1 MGKHWRE
8 VKAAIEAE
16 NDRIWFDEPEYVT
29 MSKMGVYPS
38 GAGTQGQTLGNLFF
52 LTGDTQAMGGWT
64 IEPAMY

>member
-1 MGKHWRE
+1 MGKHWRD

-29 MSKMGVYPS
+29 MSKMGVFPS

-52 LTGDTQAMGGWT
+52 LVDH
-64 IEPAMY
+64 